1 MRVKDALARAAAAL
15 RATGCETPF
24 LDAEVL
30 LAHVLGCARVDL
42 YAWPEREL
50 TADQLAF
57 FRALVG
63 RRISGEPVA
72 YLTGGKEFMGL
83 DFLVTPDVL
92 IPRPE
97 TELMVEEALRLLRD
111 LDRPLVAD
119 VGTGSGAVAVSIACR
134 HPGAV
139 VYAVDISEAALEVA
153 RANAR
158 RHRVADRLIFL
169 AGDLLDAL
177 GRQLEG
183 QFDLV
188 CANLPYVPREE
199 LPYLPREV
207 RYEPRVAVDGGP
219 GGLELYRRLVPQ
231 AARFLKPGGRLLIEI
246 DPRQSEAARSLLP
259 APVWNVKIVR
269 DLAGRDR
276 LVIAEITGRQS
287 GAGPE
292 RQGKNRGR
300 KPRVGTGSRRRRSD
314 SRRQEGAQE
323 AGGRAEQGF
332 PAPGRPAGRVV
343 VEVSEWCRTS
353 MPGSRQPFS
362 LSPTP

>member
-1 MRVKDALARAAAAL
+1 MWRAAKRVIGVRVKDALARARAAL
-15 RATGCETPF
+15 RAAKYATPA

-30 LAHVLGCARVDL
+30 LAHVLACERVEL
-42 YAWPEREL
+42 YARPEREL
-50 TADQLAF
+50 SAGQVQQYREL
-57 FRALVG
+57 LG
-63 RRISGEPVA
+63 RRLKGEPVA
-72 YLTGGKEFMGL
+72 YLTGRKEFMGL
-83 DFLVTPDVL
+83 DFLVTPAVL

-97 TELMVEEALRLLRD
+97 TELLVETALELLGA
-111 LDRPLVAD
+111 LETPLVAD

-139 VYAVDISEAALEVA
+139 VYALDIAEAALEVA

-276 LVIAEITGRQS
+276 LVVAAITGRKS
-287 GAGPE
+287 EAGPE
-292 RQGKNRGR
+292 RQGKKQGPQASCGDG
-300 KPRVGTGSRRRRSD
+300 KPEAEE
-314 SRRQEGAQE
+314 RQ
-323 AGGRAEQGF
+323 
-332 PAPGRPAGRVV
+332 
-343 VEVSEWCRTS
+343 
-353 MPGSRQPFS
+353 
-362 LSPTP
+362 